1 MKSDISMREPI
12 TEKQLMALVQMFT
25 AQEQGP
31 VNEEIGVFIMSR
43 AYLVKYK
50 KGDIIHKAG
59 NICRVM
65 NFLTTGLVRGFIMDS
80 NKELTTW
87 IVVEHEL
94 AAPII
99 SYVNQ
104 TATIENVQALEDCEM
119 ITMDYDDIQELYVKF
134 PEFNRI
140 TRRLFEI
147 YYSKA
152 ELRAL
157 IARFST
163 AEKKYQFFLENFQE
177 LSNRVTQIY
186 IASFLGIDQ
195 ATLSRIRRQKKKLA

>member
-1 MKSDISMREPI
+1 
-12 TEKQLMALVQMFT
+12 
-25 AQEQGP
+25 
-31 VNEEIGVFIMSR
+31 
-43 AYLVKYK
+43 
-50 KGDIIHKAG
+50 
-59 NICRVM
+59 
-65 NFLTTGLVRGFIMDS
+65 MDS

-104 TATIENVQALEDCEM
+104 SATIENVQALEDCEM
-119 ITMDYDDIQELYVKF
+119 ITMDYDDIQELYLKF
-134 PEFNRI
+134 PDFNRI
-140 TRRLFEI
+140 TRRLFEV

-195 ATLSRIRRQKKKLA
+195 ATLSRIRRQKKKLV